1 MLLELTNIAANQYS
15 MSKQTVSKK
24 FKNLLEQYDAQAFHL
39 AAENY
44 KDYIVNATRF
54 LTQSDWKSAIASV
67 LNIQLFK

>member
-24 FKNLLEQYDAQAFHL
+24 FKYLLEQYDAQAFHL

-54 LTQSDWKSAIASV
+54 L
-67 LNIQLFK
+67 N